1 MTMNKV
7 IIVEDDRIIR
17 RSLSMAPWK
26 EHGFLLAGEAADG
39 ESALDL
45 IEKEQP
51 QVVISD
57 ISMPFMNGLDMARSI
72 KETSPHTKVIFLT
85 GFEDFKYAQEA
96 VQLKAFDYLLKP
108 VKIDDLIE
116 KVKNAAEECNREI
129 ANERRFV
136 ESLPLL
142 QQRFLQKLANQD
154 GASVVDIEKE
164 LADLGIQLE
173 GPFYNVLLLNV
184 KEDDKARVTEIIS
197 ETLSTNGNG
206 FLINGEMNELVIL
219 LSLDVDDDGREK
231 ELAEAILQQLKA
243 QLDNCAT
250 ITIGRT
256 YRNLFEIGT
265 SFVESRLAMDMKHIM
280 GTSRVYSIDDTIP
293 SMMQNVNL
301 VGELNEEFNN
311 QVRLELPAK
320 VKETLERL
328 SGAITENKSIPL
340 SEIKLLG
347 LKYST
352 SLYYQIKKWKKGE
365 EESLSITV
373 LFDHILQLDSLQ
385 EMMRTLHGLAD
396 EWADSMDKEKNLN
409 HHSLVDNAMAYMKE
423 NFHDLTLTQQKVAD
437 KVFVSAPYL
446 SNLFKHEKGL
456 NFGDYLLELRIT
468 KAMELLR
475 DQDAKVYKVAESVG
489 YSNPQY
495 FSVCFKK
502 YTGQTPGEY
511 RKSVLA

>member
-17 RSLSMAPWK
+17 RSLSRAPWK
-26 EHGFLLAGEAADG
+26 EHGFILAGEAADG

-45 IEKEQP
+45 IEREQP

-57 ISMPFMNGLDMARSI
+57 ISMPFMNGLEMARSI
-72 KETSPHTKVIFLT
+72 KVTSPHTKVIFLT

-116 KVKNAAEECNREI
+116 KVKTAAEECNREI
-129 ANERRFV
+129 ANQRRFV

-154 GASVVDIEKE
+154 GASIVDIEKE
-164 LADLGIQLE
+164 LTDLGIQLE

-184 KEDDKARVTEIIS
+184 KEEDKAIVTEIIS
-197 ETLSTNGNG
+197 ETFSTNGNG
-206 FLINGEMNELVIL
+206 FLINGEMNELVLL
-219 LSLDVDDDGREK
+219 LSLDVDDNGGEK
-231 ELAEAILQQLKA
+231 KLAEAILEQLKA
-243 QLDNCAT
+243 RLDNCVT

-301 VGELNEEFNN
+301 LGELNEEFNN
-311 QVRLELPAK
+311 QVRLELPSKA
-320 VKETLERL
+320 KETLERL
-328 SGAITENKSIPL
+328 SEAITENKSIPL

-373 LFDHILQLDSLQ
+373 LFNHILQLESLH
-385 EMMRTLHGLAD
+385 EMMDTLHGLVD

-409 HHSLVDNAMAYMKE
+409 HHSLVDNAMAYMNE

-468 KAMELLR
+468 RAMELLR

-502 YTGQTPGEY
+502 YTGHTPGEY

>member
-1 MTMNKV
+1 MDKV

-17 RSLSMAPWK
+17 RSLSRAPWK
-26 EHGFLLAGEAADG
+26 EHGFILAGEAADG
-39 ESALDL
+39 ESALEL
-45 IEKEQP
+45 IEREQP
-51 QVVISD
+51 HVVVSD
-57 ISMPFMNGLDMARSI
+57 ISMPFMNGLDMARVI

-85 GFEDFKYAQEA
+85 GYEDFKYAQEA

-116 KVKNAAEECNREI
+116 KVKKAAAECNQEMT
-129 ANERRFV
+129 NERRFV

-142 QQRFLQKLANQD
+142 QQRFLRKLANQD
-154 GASVVDIEKE
+154 GATIVDIEKE
-164 LADLGIQLE
+164 LADLDVQLE
-173 GPFYNVLLLNV
+173 GPFYNVLLINV
-184 KEDDKARVTEIIS
+184 NEEEKAQVTETIS
-197 ETLSTNGNG
+197 EMPSNGSG
-206 FLINGEMNELVIL
+206 YLLNGEMNEMVLL
-219 LSLDVDDDGREK
+219 LSLDTDDGEREK
-231 ELAEAILQQLKA
+231 KLAVDILEQLKA
-243 QLDNCAT
+243 QLENSVT

-256 YRNLFEIGT
+256 YRNLFEIST

-293 SMMQNVNL
+293 CTMQNVNIL
-301 VGELNEEFNN
+301 NELNEEFNT
-311 QVRLELPAK
+311 QIRLESPLK
-320 VKETLERL
+320 VKETLEKL
-328 SGAITENKSIPL
+328 CEAITDNKNIPL
-340 SEIKLLG
+340 SEIKLLA

-365 EESLSITV
+365 EESLSMTV
-373 LFDHILQLDSLQ
+373 LFDHILQLESLH
-385 EMMRTLHGLAD
+385 EMSKTLQGLVD
-396 EWADSMDKEKNLN
+396 EWSDSMDKEKNLN
-409 HHSLVDNAMAYMKE
+409 HNSLVDNAMAYMNE

-446 SNLFKHEKGL
+446 SNLFKLEKGL

-475 DQDAKVYKVAESVG
+475 DQNAKVYKVAESVG

-495 FSVCFKK
+495 FGVCFKK
-502 YTGQTPGEY
+502 YTGHTPGEY

>member
-1 MTMNKV
+1 M
-7 IIVEDDRIIR
+7 
-17 RSLSMAPWK
+17 
-26 EHGFLLAGEAADG
+26 
-39 ESALDL
+39 
-45 IEKEQP
+45 
-51 QVVISD
+51 
-57 ISMPFMNGLDMARSI
+57 
-72 KETSPHTKVIFLT
+72 
-85 GFEDFKYAQEA
+85 
-96 VQLKAFDYLLKP
+96 
-108 VKIDDLIE
+108 
-116 KVKNAAEECNREI
+116 
-129 ANERRFV
+129 
-136 ESLPLL
+136 
-142 QQRFLQKLANQD
+142 
-154 GASVVDIEKE
+154 
-164 LADLGIQLE
+164 
-173 GPFYNVLLLNV
+173 
-184 KEDDKARVTEIIS
+184 
-197 ETLSTNGNG
+197 
-206 FLINGEMNELVIL
+206 
-219 LSLDVDDDGREK
+219 
-231 ELAEAILQQLKA
+231 
-243 QLDNCAT
+243 T

-301 VGELNEEFNN
+301 LGELNEEFNN
-311 QVRLELPAK
+311 QVKLELPAK
-320 VKETLERL
+320 AKETLEQM
-328 SGAITENKSIPL
+328 SEAITENKSIPL

-352 SLYYQIKKWKKGE
+352 SLYYQIKKWKKGKK
-365 EESLSITV
+365 ESLSITV
-373 LFDHILQLDSLQ
+373 LFDHILQLESLQ
-385 EMMRTLHGLAD
+385 ELMDTLHGLVD

-409 HHSLVDNAMAYMKE
+409 HNSLVDNAMAYMKE

-502 YTGQTPGEY
+502 YTGHTPGEY